1 MKYALLIYTTED
13 GDPVECAKKVELFNR
28 EATEAGVLLA
38 VQPLKA
44 VSTATCVR
52 VREGEALVVDGPFAE
67 TKEHLAGF
75 YLLDCDNPEEWA
87 AKLPMIEQGS
97 IEIRPIWDLETPTEP

>member
-1 MKYALLIYTTED
+1 MATTTAPIRVLLPL
-13 GDPVECAKKVELFNR
+13 PVLGY